1 MASILTEMMQAA
13 KVPAWFTWIGSR
25 DLPYAFTS
33 LPLPMVSNHMICTI
47 KLKDQ
52 YIFLDATD
60 PTCIFGFPTAFIQDK
75 EALLAISEKEYKV
88 LKVPIVDNKKN
99 TVVDTTWMELTP
111 NGIRGKI
118 TKDLTGYYAM
128 RFHGKLM
135 YTESS
140 DMKQEMKNEFARGSN
155 KFQLDSFRTGDL
167 KDPGKVELTGW
178 FSLPDYAKK
187 LGEDWFLN
195 LNLFKFYT
203 DEQIDYPKRKMP
215 ISYNFI
221 TSRKYVTMI
230 KIPDGY
236 RADYLPP
243 SKSFHNEVWGFDLK
257 YEQKGN
263 WLILTQQFDS
273 EHLMITNDQ
282 FEAWN
287 KVLENLYPMYKET
300 LSISKTNHP

>member
-1 MASILTEMMQAA
+1 
-13 KVPAWFTWIGSR
+13 
-25 DLPYAFTS
+25 
-33 LPLPMVSNHMICTI
+33 
-47 KLKDQ
+47 
-52 YIFLDATD
+52 
-60 PTCIFGFPTAFIQDK
+60 
-75 EALLAISEKEYKV
+75 V
-88 LKVPIVDNKKN
+88 LKVPIVENNKN
-99 TVVDTTWMELTP
+99 TVVDSTWMELTP
-111 NGIRGKI
+111 NGIHGKI
-118 TKDLTGYYAM
+118 SKDLTGYYAM
-128 RFHGKLM
+128 RFHGKLI
-135 YTESS
+135 YTESA

-187 LGEDWFLN
+187 LGDDWFLN